1 MLRAHQLE
9 TPECLWSRL
18 PLPEV
23 GCAASVS
30 LQAQGRRFAE
40 ITVAVPISNRRC
52 VLGNQTLTMLPLYL
66 LKMSRLFFFFSYWRG
81 KKSLSRNY
89 TFKSCVYQRN
99 RKDTICR
106 TYYSLL
112 HISFSATVNSLLTAG
127 TEESEN
133 GTGKKAAGFVLKS
146 PLERLPVSYRC
157 ASMGAGR
164 AAPSLGARLH
174 CSAFWSSLVTR
185 LPAFIMSLG
194 LDGTCKVCDN
204 KNLGRG
210 RQSNQVTVRG
220 IHFKTKN
227 KSPHWKCWAMFVYWL

>member
-1 MLRAHQLE
+1 MPVEPIAS
-9 TPECLWSRL
+9 SRGWL
-18 PLPEV
+18 CCFRV
-23 GCAASVS
+23 TASPGKTLCRDHCSCTNIKQKMCSWQSNPHYASFV
-30 LQAQGRRFAE
+30 FAKDVQ
-40 ITVAVPISNRRC
+40 II
-52 VLGNQTLTMLPLYL
+52 
-66 LKMSRLFFFFSYWRG
+66 FFFSYRRG

-204 KNLGRG
+204 KYLGRG
-210 RQSNQVTVRG
+210 RQSNQVTV
-220 IHFKTKN
+220 
-227 KSPHWKCWAMFVYWL
+227 